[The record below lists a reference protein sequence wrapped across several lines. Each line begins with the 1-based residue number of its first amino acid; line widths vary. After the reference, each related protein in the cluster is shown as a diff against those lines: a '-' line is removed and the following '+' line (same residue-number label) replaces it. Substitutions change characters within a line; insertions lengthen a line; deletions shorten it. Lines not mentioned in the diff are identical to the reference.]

1 MNNALN
7 IYDRLLQ
14 LPLFQG
20 MNNADWSNL
29 AGQTK
34 FGFQRFEAGKTIVS
48 EGEICDRLCFL
59 MSGEISV
66 TAEADDHSYS
76 LTETM
81 TAPDILQPERIFGL
95 TQRFTRTFTAQTDCN
110 CMTLEKSEV
119 TRLTEE
125 YAVFRINLLNIVSAQ
140 SHRLQR
146 YLWHPQPQ
154 SLDQRIVRFIAERSL
169 RPAGPKLL
177 HIKMTRLADELNDSR
192 LNVSRALNRLQ
203 KAGLLTLGREKI
215 EILALERLIS

>member
-1 MNNALN
+1 MLN
-7 IYDRLLQ
+7 IYERLLQ

-20 MNNADWSNL
+20 LSNADLTAL

-34 FGFQRFEAGKTIVS
+34 LSFQRFEAGKTIVS
-48 EGEICDRLCFL
+48 DGEVCDRLCFL
-59 MSGEISV
+59 ISGELSV

-95 TQRFTRTFTAQTDCN
+95 TQRFTRTFIAKTNCN
-110 CMTLEKSEV
+110 CMTLQKSEV
-119 TRLTEE
+119 MRLADE

-146 YLWHPQPQ
+146 FQWHSQPQ
-154 SLDQRIVRFIAERSL
+154 SPDQRIVRFIAERSL
-169 RPAGPKLL
+169 RPAGPKIL
-177 HIKMTRLADELNDSR
+177 HIKMTRLASELNDSR
-192 LNVSRALNRLQ
+192 LNVSQALNRLQ
-203 KAGLLTLGREKI
+203 TAGLLTLGRGRI
-215 EILALERLIS
+215 DIPALERLLIAN